1 MFSPPVRSAGR
12 EPKRSV
18 RLPAKVKTA
27 ILLMVYGDPARP
39 DELIDF
45 IAAAKLA
52 GVQPDNMRRW
62 LHRPEAASLLRKER
76 AAYRLALTA
85 GNESALARIRD
96 KSENAMAV
104 VRSCQVLSEWDR
116 EEFIHPSGHPRPQPG
131 LVVQIITP
139 ASPRPVAAV
148 VDVVAEPARE
158 PGDDRA
164 CD

>member
-1 MFSPPVRSAGR
+1 
-12 EPKRSV
+12 
-18 RLPAKVKTA
+18 VKTA

-39 DELIDF
+39 DEPIDF

-62 LHRPEAASLLRKER
+62 LHRPEAASMLRAER
-76 AAYRLALTA
+76 RAYRLALCA

-104 VRSCQVLSEWDR
+104 VRSVQVL
-116 EEFIHPSGHPRPQPG
+116 EELSDQPQNRNSQQQQPG
-131 LVVQIITP
+131 LTIVIETKAAPQ
-139 ASPRPVAAV
+139 PVGPV

-158 PGDDRA
+158 PDDA
-164 CD
+164 A